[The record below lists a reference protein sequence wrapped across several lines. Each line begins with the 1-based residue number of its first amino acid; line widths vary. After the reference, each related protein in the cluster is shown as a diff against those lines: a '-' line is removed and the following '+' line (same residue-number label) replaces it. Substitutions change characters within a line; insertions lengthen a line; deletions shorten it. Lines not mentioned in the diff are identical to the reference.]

1 MTQPIERITS
11 LADLRPGDI
20 MLGPIGGIIPG
31 LFPVGV
37 GQAMLMDTF
46 RIGPVSIR
54 HAGIVVEAGEREGA
68 SPAEVASEL
77 FPDLVWKTTRDDR
90 PAVRGPRLVQA
101 MPHGAEEIELTPER
115 HWKTGYGY
123 VRIPEDYPGQAAD
136 AAAIARLMVGTPYS
150 LGSYLALAAWHFGLK
165 ASWLE
170 RQIDARRDPVL
181 FPLPSG
187 KGFQSDGKR
196 DDLASLK
203 LPKEMICS
211 VLVDQ
216 AWSLAGKRV
225 CEGVARQAVTPGKL
239 AGSLWAMSGTVWK
252 FAP

>member
-1 MTQPIERITS
+1 MTQPIVRIRA
-11 LADLRPGDI
+11 LEDLRPGDI

-31 LFPVGV
+31 LFPVGI
-37 GQAMLMDTF
+37 GQSLLMDTF

-54 HAGIVVEAGEREGA
+54 HAGIVVEASGYLADSGRYSA
-68 SPAEVASEL
+68 P
-77 FPDLVWKTTRDDR
+77 K
-90 PAVRGPRLVQA
+90 LVQA
-101 MPHGAEEIELTPER
+101 MPHGAEEIELRYPT

-123 VRIPEDYPGQAAD
+123 VRIPEDYPGQSAD

-150 LGSYLALAAWHFGLK
+150 LGSYLALAAWRFGLK
-165 ASWLE
+165 AEWLE
-170 RQIDARRDPVL
+170 RKIDARREPGPEMTRRGPWPGQL
-181 FPLPSG
+181 FTPS
-187 KGFQSDGKR
+187 
-196 DDLASLK
+196 

-239 AGSLWAMSGTVWK
+239 AASLMDMSGTVWK
-252 FAP
+252 FAR